1 MNIKILEKIS
11 LNFIIGG
18 TIIATVSYLATH
30 LNPVIGAI
38 VWSYPFLIIPSIY
51 YMKNA
56 GKSNEYISKFLLSTT
71 FGLILLFLTTI
82 LLSIYL
88 KKEKQGSLI
97 KPIIIATFWWF
108 VMSIIFYL
116 VIKFS
121 SYESYF
127 M

>member
-1 MNIKILEKIS
+1 MNTKILEKTS

-18 TIIATVSYLATH
+18 TIIATVSYLATY

-38 VWSYPFLIIPSIY
+38 VWSYPLSILPSIY

-56 GKSNEYISKFLLSTT
+56 GKSNEYVSKFLLSTT
-71 FGLILLFLTTI
+71 FGLILLFLTTL
-82 LLSIYL
+82 LLSVYV
-88 KKEKQGSLI
+88 KKAKQGSLI
-97 KPIIIATFWWF
+97 KPVIMATMWWF

-116 VIKFS
+116 AIKFS
-121 SYESYF
+121 GYESYF